1 MRYESGESYEQWLNR
16 VQLYEHDRA
25 LTDIANGVP
34 ADVALEEMSKRI
46 VQKGLHPIFKA
57 LQTIPNNYDTEKS
70 KAAYKENY
78 LDARK
83 GPPPADHV
91 TED

>member
-1 MRYESGESYEQWLNR
+1 MRYEPGESYEEWLNR
-16 VQLYEHDRA
+16 VRWYEHGQA
-25 LTDIANGVP
+25 LIDIANGVP
-34 ADVALEEMSKRI
+34 ADIALERMANRI

-57 LQTIPNNYDTEKS
+57 LQDVPNNYDAEKS

-78 LDARK
+78 LDAQNGR
-83 GPPPADHV
+83 PPADHV